1 MTDTYELDT
10 FGRSV
15 SSSGSTPNPYPP
27 AAGGA
32 WGYLT
37 DPSGM
42 LQLGA
47 RYYWPEVGRF
57 ISQDPIGDGV
67 NWYAYASGNPVAFID
82 PEGLWKMEKHGE
94 LADNASA
101 GTCLTPEQKALLHQG
116 AEGPDT
122 GVWKYLNVLGWG
134 TWPHFHEDKSED
146 LLNKAVKLWKKG
158 KKEKALDTLG
168 WGLHNL
174 ADVLVHPKDP
184 FDHKLDPDFTEDPE
198 KRPEEWKE
206 AQKKSADLVGRF
218 VSATQGP
225 GPSAGN
231 GSAGGGGCE

>member
-1 MTDTYELDT
+1 
-10 FGRSV
+10 
-15 SSSGSTPNPYPP
+15 
-27 AAGGA
+27 
-32 WGYLT
+32 
-37 DPSGM
+37 M

-57 ISQDPIGDGV
+57 ISQDPIGEGS
-67 NWYAYASGNPVAFID
+67 NWYAYSDSNPVTQID
-82 PEGLWKMEKHGE
+82 PEGLWAKEKHGK

-101 GTCLTPEQKALLHQG
+101 GTCLTPEQKALLHKG
-116 AEGPDT
+116 AEGPDAKLQT
-122 GVWKYLNVLGWG
+122 IWSHIPPNKG
-134 TWPHFHEDKSED
+134 WPHFGKDKSED